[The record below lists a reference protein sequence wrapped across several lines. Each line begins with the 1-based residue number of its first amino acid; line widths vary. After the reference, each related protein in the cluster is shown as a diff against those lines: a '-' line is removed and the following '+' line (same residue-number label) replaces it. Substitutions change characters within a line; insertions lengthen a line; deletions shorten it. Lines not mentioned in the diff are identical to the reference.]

1 MKSVSFA
8 RGLLFCGLAGTLVT
22 VVSIAHAASTTLTIT
37 GSPQTSVALGQT
49 YSFQPVGTDTVPSRL
64 KYSISNLPSWA
75 TFDENTGKLTG
86 KPAGHVAGTYSGI
99 LIRLTDWYGYV
110 TLPYFSI
117 TVTAVPA
124 TSTGGTSGT
133 GVSAPASTNKAPTIS
148 GSPVKSVTVGSAYT
162 FRPTASDA
170 NGDTLKFSIL
180 NKPSWATFST
190 TTGALAGTPTAA
202 AVGTYA
208 NIGISV
214 SDGKTSVALPA
225 FAVTVSQ
232 IATGNV
238 TIDWSPT
245 TENVDGSVLT
255 NLAGYR
261 LHYGT
266 SATSLTHT
274 VQIANAGV
282 TNYVVENLSAGTWYF
297 AVTSYSS
304 AGVESALSGVLRSP
318 VL

>member
-8 RGLLFCGLAGTLVT
+8 RGLLFCGLTGTLVS
-22 VVSIAHAASTTLTIT
+22 VASVAHAASTTLTIT
-37 GSPQTSVALGQT
+37 GSPQTTVALGQT

-86 KPAGHVAGTYSGI
+86 RPAGHVVGTYSGI

-117 TVTAVPA
+117 TVTAAPA

-133 GVSAPASTNKAPTIS
+133 GASAPASTNKAPAIS

-162 FRPTASDA
+162 FKPTASDA

-190 TTGALAGTPTAA
+190 TTGALTGTPTAA

-238 TIDWSPT
+238 TLDWSPT

-274 VQIANAGV
+274 VQIASAGV

-304 AGVESALSGVLRSP
+304 AGVESALSGVLSSP